1 MTTRFAQRCS
11 PRCER
16 QRRRLS
22 SAGFAWILANV
33 VKEDQVTMWCQVQG
47 TDTYDDAMGGKIT
60 VPTFSVYII
69 KDNGSLNSDQ
79 NTATDTPTGSPGE

>member
-1 MTTRFAQRCS
+1 LGARSGANADDVA
-11 PRCER
+11 E
-16 QRRRLS
+16 S
-22 SAGFAWILANV
+22 SVNAMINAPDPTILANV